1 MAASRLVSRILIL
14 VGILFYITVNF
25 VFLWSCQQP
34 TTDCSTFCFDR
45 PSVPTSES
53 LKHVTIPTKSQSPG
67 VLRNITTADHVVP
80 STNGTDQWGSHRLA
94 VVVPFRN
101 RWEELLQFVPHIHQ
115 FLNRQKVS
123 HSIWIINQADTHRSV

>member
-34 TTDCSTFCFDR
+34 TTDCSTSCFDR
-45 PSVPTSES
+45 PSISTSES
-53 LKHVTIPTKSQSPG
+53 LKHVTIPTKSQSPARSPG
-67 VLRNITTADHVVP
+67 LKNITAGNHVA
-80 STNGTDQWGSHRLA
+80 NLTDQWSSHRLA
-94 VVVPFRN
+94 VIVPFRN

-123 HSIWIINQADTHRSV
+123 HSIWVINQADSHRSV